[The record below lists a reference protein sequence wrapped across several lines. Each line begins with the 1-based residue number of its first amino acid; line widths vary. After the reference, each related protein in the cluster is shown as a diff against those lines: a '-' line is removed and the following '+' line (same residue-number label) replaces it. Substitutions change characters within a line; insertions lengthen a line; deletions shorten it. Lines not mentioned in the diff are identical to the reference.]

1 MHLSPDEK
9 IAGVLAPVFALRSK
23 NDMGVGDVASLRA
36 FVDWAADTGIKVVQ
50 ILPINETGGDS
61 SPYNAISSVA
71 VDVTTIDASPSAIP
85 ELTRQAYKRVVEEY
99 DLEALREDGVDFANV
114 KSLKHRLLAKAFA
127 RFSEKERKS
136 PSARGKEFNLF
147 RETESAWLRPYA
159 VFRVLMER
167 NSTEQWNCWP
177 VEHSTPEAFAAWIKT
192 QPTKAQKE
200 FETRV
205 AYFKYVQW
213 IAFSQW
219 RAVKLHAES
228 RGVAL
233 MGDVPFG
240 VSYFSADVYADRESF
255 VLDWSGGA
263 PPEPY
268 FKDDEFTQKWGQNW
282 GIPLYNWD
290 VMRGNNYR
298 WWRQRVRMVREI
310 FHIFRIDHVLGCY
323 RIYAFPWRPEENP
336 AFLGRSLNEA
346 AEYTGGRL
354 PGFKPRDD
362 SNPENCEANRQEGE
376 ALLKVLLEE
385 TGEFRLVG
393 EDLGMVPDYVRPSL
407 ASLGIAGFK
416 IPIWER
422 EWHGELIRGEH
433 YQRLSL
439 ATYGTHDHE
448 PVRALWERWHASIVA
463 NDGPANDAKADM
475 HRLMRYAGL
484 DTNHGWPELTPE
496 IHLALLAALFRCNSW
511 IASVMITDVFGSTV
525 RFNVPGAIST
535 TNWSN
540 RLAIPVE
547 DWKSD
552 PKIGPLS
559 SRIRGLLNETGR
571 A

>member
-1 MHLSPDEK
+1 MHLSPDQK
-9 IAGVLAPVFALRSK
+9 NAGVLAPVFALRSK
-23 NDMGVGDVASLRA
+23 NDLGVGDVAGLRA
-36 FVDWAADTGIKVVQ
+36 FVDWSADIGIKVVQ

-71 VDVTTIDASPSAIP
+71 IDVTTIDTSPAAIS
-85 ELTRQAYKRVVEEY
+85 ELTPQAYKRVIEEY
-99 DLEALREDGVDFANV
+99 DLEALREGGVDYANV
-114 KSLKHRLLAKAFA
+114 KSLKHRLLAKAFTH
-127 RFSEKERKS
+127 FLEKERKS
-136 PSARGKEFNLF
+136 PSSRGKEFVRF
-147 RETESAWLRPYA
+147 REIESEWLSPYA
-159 VFRVLMER
+159 IFRVLMER
-167 NSTEQWNCWP
+167 NHTEQWNCWP
-177 VEHSTPEAFAAWIKT
+177 AEHSTPESAAEWLKA
-192 QPTKAQKE
+192 QPAKVQKE

-205 AYFKYVQW
+205 TYFKYVQW

-240 VSYFSADVYADRESF
+240 VSYFSSDVYSDRESF

-290 VMRGNNYR
+290 IMQGNNFR

-323 RIYAFPWRPEENP
+323 RIYAFPWRPEENTD
-336 AFLGRSLNEA
+336 FLALSHEEA
-346 AEYTGGRL
+346 AAKTGGRL

-393 EDLGMVPDYVRPSL
+393 EDLGMVPDYVRPNL

-422 EWHGELIRGEH
+422 EWHEELVRGEH

-448 PVRALWERWHASIVA
+448 PIRALWERWHASIVA
-463 NDGPANDAKADM
+463 NDEAANDAKADM
-475 HRLMRYAGL
+475 HRLMRYANL

-511 IASVMITDVFGSTV
+511 IASLMITDLFGSTV
-525 RFNVPGAIST
+525 RFNVPGAVST
-535 TNWSN
+535 ANWSN

-552 PKIGPLS
+552 QKIGPLS
-559 SRIRGLLNETGR
+559 LKVRDLLNETGR